1 MRLFPIDTRN
11 NNKRF
16 PENKTA
22 KIELVNVSES
32 EIPSV
37 DKTTSKKQGQMES
50 NDERYEGN
58 TLPTNMQ

>member
-1 MRLFPIDTRN
+1 MRLFSYRHK

-16 PENKTA
+16 PEKKTA

-37 DKTTSKKQGQMES
+37 DKSTIKKQGQMES
-50 NDERYEGN
+50 DDERYEGN
-58 TLPTNMQ
+58 MLPINMY